1 MSGGDGDSGT
11 YSQESSRRVQLKLR
25 QWNMFYC
32 SARNMG
38 GEREKLLLD
47 LRSYLVEEPRLSEL
61 LGKSSGM

>member
-1 MSGGDGDSGT
+1 
-11 YSQESSRRVQLKLR
+11 
-25 QWNMFYC
+25 MFYC

-38 GEREKLLLD
+38 GEKEKLLLD